1 MLLLKSL
8 CDSEK
13 YKDIEYNID
22 RNILFHRDYKGNE
35 IIFYCTKCK
44 KIIKKT
50 KEKKFLNF
58 SNYIKPMY
66 FAKNQEN
73 EPNYSYKYK
82 NEYIT
87 CPKCYRSERLNELIT
102 DRNLYIRYINCFLN
116 KNKLNLVIEII
127 KYVYIK
133 EKDNFIPEIT
143 KIRIIFN
150 LDTGF
155 TYELPRIVNGKIR
168 KYRGK
173 KNRRKEHITLLKAN
187 EKNIGSYFSTIRFHY
202 SEIISKNCLTLKQ
215 VYLKAYNII
224 REYKMNKL
232 DCYIKTYEEQN
243 DDLLITDFY
252 SLIKFNRYP
261 TLDLVSND
269 YSIIGKKSFKNF
281 LKETKTI
288 TLYKNIKHDMN
299 NLGKSPIKE
308 ILNKYDLKY
317 KKKLNILMS
326 HSRYIYLYIFFE
338 KKVKFKYDNIIKLIN
353 FFIKTKANEYELLD
367 VSFFLY
373 TIKNQKNFNENNFV
387 KKIITCNLKY
397 PYGMIQD
404 LIISYNAIKK
414 HNKNYELSCHGSL
427 EDIHDKVSEDYREIK
442 YKNIGLEYEN
452 NMLKLNDTINEYT
465 FTLAKDTKELS
476 TIGKDMQIC
485 VGSYRERALSK
496 SCYIVDVKDK
506 NNKYK
511 ACIEIREDKISIKQ
525 VKLFANNRIST
536 YIKGNKLNEE
546 NSNLY
551 NAIKEWINKNKLI
564 SCTSDLPKEYNDLL
578 LKTKK
583 ELYDE
588 YLKYWDL
595 KEVSYFAW

>member
-13 YKDIEYNID
+13 DKDIEYNID
-22 RNILFHRDYKGNE
+22 RNILFHRDYKGSE

-73 EPNYSYKYK
+73 NPNYSYKYK

-87 CPKCYRSERLNELIT
+87 CPTCYRSERLNELIT

-326 HSRYIYLYIFFE
+326 HGRYIYLYIFFE

-427 EDIHDKVSEDYREIK
+427 KDIHDKVSEDYREIK
-442 YKNIGLEYEN
+442 YKNIELEYEN

-506 NNKYK
+506 DNKYK